1 MAFEPARVIFEPDAL
16 DYPLGKQLL
25 SRFKELNIDVSF
37 TKSHNRITSI
47 PGKTGP
53 EAYREAKRTLVV
65 GVRRGKTFQTC
76 KPSAHYQLPLITSC
90 PGKCE
95 YCYLLTNLGR
105 KPYIRVYVNI
115 EEILALAKG
124 YINERLPETTIFEG
138 AATSDPIPVEPYTG
152 ILKQVIGFFATQPSA
167 SFRFVTKFT
176 DVDTLLP
183 LDHRG
188 KTRFRFSINSAEVIR
203 RFEHG
208 TPDLGARLE
217 AAGKVVRAGYPVG
230 FIVAPIVADP
240 GWQDQYRELFEKL
253 AAAGLPR
260 ASEPLTLEFITHRF
274 TRRARTV
281 INDIFPGSKLD
292 LREENRSKKF
302 GQFGYSKF
310 VYPAELQKE
319 IKSFFQNLAHQHLP
333 EATIEYII

>member
-25 SRFKELNIDVSF
+25 SRFKELKTDITF
-37 TKSHNRITSI
+37 TKSHNRITGI

-76 KPSAHYQLPLITSC
+76 KPSAHYQLPLVTSC

-115 EEILALAKG
+115 EEILALAG
-124 YINERLPETTIFEG
+124 RYITERLPDRTVFEG

-152 ILKQVIGFFATQPSA
+152 ILKRVIEFFAGQPA
-167 SFRFVTKFT
+167 ANFRFVTKFT

-183 LDHRG
+183 LDHGG
-188 KTRFRFSINSAEVIR
+188 KTRFRFSINSAGVIR

-217 AAGKVVRAGYPVG
+217 AAGKVARAGYPIG

-240 GWQDQYRELFEKL
+240 GWQDQYRELFEHL
-253 AAAGLPR
+253 EGAGFPR
-260 ASEPLTLEFITHRF
+260 TGSPPTLEFITHRF
-274 TRRARTV
+274 TRRAKTA
-281 INDIFPGSKLD
+281 ITDIFPGSKLD
-292 LREENRSKKF
+292 LREENRIKKF

-310 VYPAELQKE
+310 IYPAELQRE
-319 IKSFFQNLAHQHLP
+319 IKSYFQDLVDKHLP
-333 EATIEYII
+333 GATIEYII